1 MHHKIFE
8 YTSQDIKQTFC
19 TLKDFKYI
27 SHCFERTT
35 QDFVKKKR
43 SITSHIRVN
52 FIVKKILIIFNAN
65 KTLHLRF

>member
-27 SHCFERTT
+27 SHCFEGTT
-35 QDFVKKKR
+35 QDFVKKKYYKPY
-43 SITSHIRVN
+43 SSKFHC
-52 FIVKKILIIFNAN
+52 KKNLNY
-65 KTLHLRF
+65 L